1 MHLDCSYLFILQP
14 LGILD
19 DTTMAQM
26 ESLDTYTFDL
36 RRGLRDAARVG
47 LGQLEEMIGEIGY
60 GWLDGHMEGI
70 LERTSR

>member
-1 MHLDCSYLFILQP
+1 

>member
-1 MHLDCSYLFILQP
+1 
-14 LGILD
+14 
-19 DTTMAQM
+19 M

-70 LERTSR
+70 LERTSRWVESLS

>member
-1 MHLDCSYLFILQP
+1 
-14 LGILD
+14 
-19 DTTMAQM
+19 MAQM

-70 LERTSR
+70 LERTSRLVCLAYASFFLGDLIDRLSG